1 MTSTKSKILALLEGN
16 RGQALSGTD
25 IAEKLRLSRSA
36 VWKSI
41 EELRKEGYGIHAVTN
56 KGYSLSE
63 DSDILSAEGLLLW
76 ARDPSITPNKIHVF
90 KSIGS
95 TNQEA
100 KKMAVAGAGH
110 GTIVLAEEQT
120 EGRGRLGRSFFS
132 PTGTGLYM
140 SVLLRPRGTAEE
152 AALITTAAAVAV
164 CRAISQVLKIEA
176 GIKWVNDI
184 FVGDRKVCGI
194 LTEAMS
200 DIQTGVVET
209 LILGI
214 GINVTTK
221 PDHFPEDIQNTAGS
235 LLRGQSTV
243 LRNRLAAAIL
253 DELLRLLPSLGS
265 KELMDEYK
273 TRSFIIGKQ
282 ITVYRGKEVYDAK
295 ALDIDCKGAL
305 IIEKADRSRE
315 TLRSGEVSIRPHRV

>member
-16 RGQALSGTD
+16 RGQALSGSD
-25 IAEKLRLSRSA
+25 IAKKLHLSRSA

-41 EELRKEGYGIHAVTN
+41 EELRKEGYDIQATTN

-63 DSDILSAEGLLLW
+63 SSDILSAEGLLLW
-76 ARDPSITPNKIHVF
+76 AQNPTITRDKIHVF

-100 KKMAVAGAGH
+100 KKMAVGGAGQ

-132 PTGTGLYM
+132 PMGTGVYM
-140 SVLLRPRGTAEE
+140 SIVLRPRGTAEE
-152 AALITTAAAVAV
+152 AALTTTAAAVAV
-164 CRAISQVLKIEA
+164 CRALYKVLEIEA

-184 FVGDRKVCGI
+184 FVGERKVCGI

-214 GINVTTK
+214 GINVTTE
-221 PDHFPEDIQNTAGS
+221 HFPEEIKNTAGS
-235 LLRGQSTV
+235 LLPAQCSV
-243 LRNRLAAAIL
+243 SRNRLAAAIL
-253 DELLRLLPSLGS
+253 DELFDLLPRLGS
-265 KELMDEYK
+265 QELMDEYRA
-273 TRSFIIGKQ
+273 RSFITGKW
-282 ITVYRGKEVYDAK
+282 ITVHRGDENYEAK
-295 ALDIDCKGAL
+295 ALDIDSKGAL
-305 IIEKADRSRE
+305 IIEKTDGSRE
-315 TLRSGEVSIRPHRV
+315 TLRSGEVTIRPRYS